1 MRVSDRVK
9 TSFTCRYGTYQFTV
23 MPFGLTGAPS
33 TFQRVMN
40 NIFFDLLDKG
50 VLVYLDDVLVY
61 SKTVEEHVCLLD
73 EVFAIFQKYNLYLK
87 ESKCSLFMSRVNFL
101 GHVVSAKGVSL
112 ESGKVDV
119 VQKWPVPQTVTHVQ
133 QFLGLCNYYRR
144 FIVRFSKV
152 AGSLTLLTQKD

>member
-1 MRVSDRVK
+1 MRESDRVK

-33 TFQRVMN
+33 MFQRVMN

-61 SKTVEEHVCLLD
+61 SKTVEEHVRLLD
-73 EVFAIFQKYNLYLK
+73 EVFAIFLKYKLYLK

-101 GHVVSAKGVSL
+101 GHVVSAEGVSL

-119 VQKWPVPQTVTHVQ
+119 VQKWPVPQTVTHV
-133 QFLGLCNYYRR
+133 
-144 FIVRFSKV
+144 
-152 AGSLTLLTQKD
+152 